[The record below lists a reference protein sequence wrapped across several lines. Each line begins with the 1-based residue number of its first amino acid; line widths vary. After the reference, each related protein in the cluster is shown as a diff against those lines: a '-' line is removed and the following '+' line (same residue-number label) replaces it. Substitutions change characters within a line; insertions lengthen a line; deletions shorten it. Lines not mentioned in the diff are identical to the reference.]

1 MQQRPHADT
10 ATRKIGTRISCSPA
24 GKNAHAAHTL
34 QAVRDTPQERSFS
47 SPWLKSNAP
56 AFRAHRAPKTRKH
69 THTKKQTHACDQ
81 LHRDL
86 STHINTNNHHTTHS
100 CIGKLIP
107 CTSSEANNTC
117 SESDGAENVH
127 ATNRPGHSR

>member
-24 GKNAHAAHTL
+24 GKHAHAAHTL
-34 QAVRDTPQERSFS
+34 KAVRDTPQDRSFS
-47 SPWLKSNAP
+47 SPWLKSNA
-56 AFRAHRAPKTRKH
+56 ATFRAHRAPKTRKPH
-69 THTKKQTHACDQ
+69 EKKQTDECDQ

-100 CIGKLIP
+100 CIGKLNP
-107 CTSSEANNTC
+107 CTSSEASNTW
-117 SESDGAENVH
+117 SKSDAAENVH
-127 ATNRPGHSR
+127 ATNTPGHSR